1 MRTEVKTMMG
11 VATLVAGLAGVAV
24 FGQTPTEGKMDHSTG
39 TKMSHDET
47 MAKID
52 KMSADDKAA
61 VVNKMTAKDKK
72 TEMDTSGHDVSKMS
86 TQEKAD
92 MFDKM
97 PMEKKMEM
105 MKGGHMMHKGG
116 KMSKM
121 GHMDK

>member
-1 MRTEVKTMMG
+1 MRTKMKTMIG
-11 VATLVAGLAGVAV
+11 AAALLTSLAMVSV

-52 KMSADDKAA
+52 KMSTDDKAA
-61 VVNKMTAKDKK
+61 VITRMTAKDKK

-86 TQEKAD
+86 AQEKAD

-97 PMEKKMEM
+97 PMDKKMEM

-116 KMSKM
+116 KMGKM